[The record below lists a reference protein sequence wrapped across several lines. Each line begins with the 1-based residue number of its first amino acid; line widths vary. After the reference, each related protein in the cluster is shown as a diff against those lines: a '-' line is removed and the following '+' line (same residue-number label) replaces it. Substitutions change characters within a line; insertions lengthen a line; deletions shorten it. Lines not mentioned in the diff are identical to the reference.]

1 MRSRLLGAAAAA
13 LLLVAAVAGHAQ
25 EARTGPYGGVVF
37 SQLRYDQSGADTAS
51 LSNLGGTLGL
61 VMSPHWALEA
71 RMGFGLDD
79 DRINVG
85 PAQVDVE
92 LDYYLSALAKGILPL
107 APRFAVYGLA
117 GFTIGKFRAG
127 NPALVV
133 DKWESDFTYGAGVEL
148 GFLPSASLTLEWQ
161 RMFDRSG
168 YNLDAASIGVNFRF

>member
-1 MRSRLLGAAAAA
+1 MRSRFLAAAAAA
-13 LLLVAAVAGHAQ
+13 LLAATGPGHAQ

-37 SQLRYDQSGADTAS
+37 SQLRYDQSGADAAS
-51 LSNLGGTLGL
+51 LTNLGGLLGMVL
-61 VMSPHWALEA
+61 SPHWAIEA

-85 PAQVDVE
+85 PVQADVE

-127 NPALVV
+127 NASLVI
-133 DKWESDFTYGAGVEL
+133 DKWESDFSYGAGAEF
-148 GFLPSASLTLEWQ
+148 GFLPAASLTLEWQ